1 MPVRPGRT
9 LLCAVLAAVAGGAW
23 AQEGAE
29 QPNTLVG
36 WRDHIFWQNVSAYG
50 MGMMGYSR
58 PNIGRI
64 AEEGIRFTEHHAQP
78 SCTVC
83 RAAFLAG
90 QHPIRSGMTTA

>member
-1 MPVRPGRT
+1 
-9 LLCAVLAAVAGGAW
+9 
-23 AQEGAE
+23 
-29 QPNTLVG
+29 
-36 WRDHIFWQNVSAYG
+36 
-50 MGMMGYSR
+50 MMGYSR